1 MYRDVPR
8 QGEFYKHF
16 KGKLYQIVAVA
27 IHSETGEELVIYQ
40 KLYDDFKVHAR
51 PLAMFMSEVDR
62 VKYPDVA
69 QKYRFEKVEFGSGKN
84 EAVIEEDSSEVAEE
98 IVESVTE
105 EIVEETELIDE
116 CNPNADLL
124 EFLNADTYEQKRN
137 VLVGLRHRITD
148 RLIDDMAASMDVVV
162 EEADTWD
169 RYQSLL
175 ACVTTKAKFEITRN

>member
-1 MYRDVPR
+1 MYRDVPK

-16 KGKLYQIVAVA
+16 KGKMYQIVAIA

-51 PLAMFMSEVDR
+51 PLDMFMSEVDR
-62 VKYPDVA
+62 VKYPEVT
-69 QKYRFEKVEFGSGKN
+69 QKYRFEKVEPMAET
-84 EAVIEEDSSEVAEE
+84 EAKEVKVVEIEKEIVKEEPVIEKSQDDGE
-98 IVESVTE
+98 
-105 EIVEETELIDE
+105 
-116 CNPNADLL
+116 NPNADLL

-162 EEADTWD
+162 EEGDTWD

-175 ACVTTKAKFEITRN
+175 ACVTTKAKFEVTR

>member
-1 MYRDVPR
+1 MYRDVPK

-16 KGKLYQIVAVA
+16 KGKMYQIVAIA

-51 PLAMFMSEVDR
+51 PLEMFMSEVDR
-62 VKYPDVA
+62 VKYPDA
-69 QKYRFEKVEFGSGKN
+69 TQKYRFEKVTPTVDVKVEEVPEEK
-84 EAVIEEDSSEVAEE
+84 ETAV
-98 IVESVTE
+98 
-105 EIVEETELIDE
+105 VEETPVVEENAQLDE
-116 CNPNADLL
+116 ENPNKDLL
-124 EFLNADTYEQKRN
+124 EFLNAETYEQKRN

-162 EEADTWD
+162 EEGDTWD

-175 ACVTTKAKFEITRN
+175 ACVTTKAKFEITR

>member
-1 MYRDVPR
+1 MYRDVPK
-8 QGEFYKHF
+8 QGELYKHF

-40 KLYDDFKVHAR
+40 KLYDDYKVHAR
-51 PLAMFMSEVDR
+51 PLDMFMSEVDK
-62 VKYPDVA
+62 VKYPDVT
-69 QKYRFEKVEFGSGKN
+69 QKYRFEKVEFADKK
-84 EAVIEEDSSEVAEE
+84 EVVKEESADISENT
-98 IVESVTE
+98 VEPVKQETE
-105 EIVEETELIDE
+105 EVMELE
-116 CNPNADLL
+116 SEGNPNADLL

-162 EEADTWD
+162 EEADTWE

-175 ACVTTKAKFEITRN
+175 ACITTKAKFEIARN

>member
-1 MYRDVPR
+1 MYRDVPK

-27 IHSETGEELVIYQ
+27 VHSETGEELVIYQ
-40 KLYDDFKVHAR
+40 KLYDDFKIHAR
-51 PLAMFMSEVDR
+51 PLSMFMSEVDR
-62 VKYPDVA
+62 NKYPDVT
-69 QKYRFEKVEFGSGKN
+69 QQYRFEKVEFKSEKMADKSENIIKN
-84 EAVIEEDSSEVAEE
+84 ETEVLESRESEMA
-98 IVESVTE
+98 
-105 EIVEETELIDE
+105 DE
-116 CNPNADLL
+116 VPNTDLL
-124 EFLNADTYEQKRN
+124 EFLNAETYEQKRN

-162 EEADTWD
+162 EEADTWE